1 VGGGGVLN
9 DEFNLFVMGLFVVIL
24 DSGQQIL
31 FVLDSA
37 YLVMVNL
44 LVSTKSPVVST
55 SQFLCFIFRSEDR
68 QRVMSLLS

>member
-1 VGGGGVLN
+1 MGGGGVLN

-31 FVLDSA
+31 FALDSA

-44 LVSTKSPVVST
+44 LVSMKSPVVST
-55 SQFLCFIFRSEDR
+55 SHSFASFFALKIGRE
-68 QRVMSLLS
+68 